1 MTLKEILFSLK
12 ENQAILHYNVSS
24 LEQIKAGILAV
35 KETKIPLIIGVSEG
49 ERDYLNP
56 KLVKKI
62 IDFYKE
68 EENLQDLIFL
78 NADHSKS
85 LESAKRAIDLNY
97 DSVLIDLSE
106 LDLEENIRQ
115 TRELINYRASK
126 TIYPNDN
133 RMSYPNDNRIKD
145 NEKLVLKNLSYN
157 IMRILFEIH
166 NKLGTTFK
174 EEQYKDAIA
183 DYLNR
188 SSLRFERE
196 KEINTSLEGIP
207 IKGLRVDFVIENK
220 IILEVKNKPIITKED
235 LRQCLRY
242 LKSLNLPLAILVNF
256 KKKKL
261 EYRRVINPQTADYF
275 KNENLFG
282 YDSGSIFGR
291 NSGNQIILIE
301 GEVGKIEGKSEI
313 QKEVEVKKEN
323 LTKVES
329 ALRFVKETKVDLL
342 AISIGNVHGIVEKE
356 PELDFERGREIAKA
370 IKIPLVLHGASG
382 LSIEKIKKCISIGF
396 KIIHINT
403 EFRKI
408 WKEKLKEELEKETVV
423 PYKIYDPVIEEIK
436 KKIIYYQEEF
446 FSK

>member
-1 MTLKEILFSLK
+1 MKLKELIYSLK
-12 ENQAILHYNVSS
+12 ENRAILHYNVAS
-24 LEQIKAGILAV
+24 LEQIQAGILAV
-35 KETKIPLIIGVSEG
+35 KETKIPLIFGVSEG
-49 ERDYLNP
+49 ERNYLNP

-85 LESAKRAIDLNY
+85 LESAKKAIDLNY

-115 TRELINYRASK
+115 TKELINYRA
-126 TIYPNDN
+126 N
-133 RMSYPNDNRIKD
+133 
-145 NEKLVLKNLSYN
+145 KN
-157 IMRILFEIH
+157 
-166 NKLGTTFK
+166 
-174 EEQYKDAIA
+174 
-183 DYLNR
+183 
-188 SSLRFERE
+188 
-196 KEINTSLEGIP
+196 
-207 IKGLRVDFVIENK
+207 
-220 IILEVKNKPIITKED
+220 
-235 LRQCLRY
+235 
-242 LKSLNLPLAILVNF
+242 
-256 KKKKL
+256 
-261 EYRRVINPQTADYF
+261 
-275 KNENLFG
+275 
-282 YDSGSIFGR
+282 
-291 NSGNQIILIE
+291 ILIE

-329 ALRFVKETKVDLL
+329 ALRFVEETKVDLL
-342 AISIGNVHGIVEKE
+342 AVSIGNVHGIVEKE
-356 PELDFERGREIAKA
+356 PELDFERGREIAKVV
-370 IKIPLVLHGASG
+370 KIPLVLHGASG
-382 LSIEKIKKCISIGF
+382 LSLEKIKKCISIGF

-423 PYKIYDPVIEEIK
+423 PYKIYEPVIEEIK

>member
-1 MTLKEILFSLK
+1 MNLKELIYSLK
-12 ENQAILHYNVSS
+12 EDQAILHYNVSS
-24 LEQIKAGILAV
+24 LEQIKAGISAV
-35 KETKIPLIIGVSEG
+35 KEIKKPLIFGVSEG

-97 DSVLIDLSE
+97 DFVLIDLSE
-106 LDLEENIRQ
+106 LELEENIKQ
-115 TRELINYRASK
+115 TKELVNYRA
-126 TIYPNDN
+126 N
-133 RMSYPNDNRIKD
+133 
-145 NEKLVLKNLSYN
+145 KN
-157 IMRILFEIH
+157 
-166 NKLGTTFK
+166 
-174 EEQYKDAIA
+174 
-183 DYLNR
+183 
-188 SSLRFERE
+188 
-196 KEINTSLEGIP
+196 
-207 IKGLRVDFVIENK
+207 
-220 IILEVKNKPIITKED
+220 
-235 LRQCLRY
+235 
-242 LKSLNLPLAILVNF
+242 
-256 KKKKL
+256 
-261 EYRRVINPQTADYF
+261 
-275 KNENLFG
+275 
-282 YDSGSIFGR
+282 
-291 NSGNQIILIE
+291 ILIE

-323 LTKVES
+323 LTKVED
-329 ALRFVKETKVDLL
+329 ALRFVEETKVDLL
-342 AISIGNVHGIVEKE
+342 AVSIGNVHGIVEKE

-370 IKIPLVLHGASG
+370 VKIPLVLHGASG

-423 PYKIYDPVIEEIK
+423 PYKIYEPVIEEIK

-446 FSK
+446 FLK

>member
-1 MTLKEILFSLK
+1 MELKELIYSLK

-24 LEQIKAGILAV
+24 LEQIKAGISAV
-35 KETKIPLIIGVSEG
+35 KETKIPLIFGVSEG
-49 ERDYLNP
+49 ERNYLNP
-56 KLVKKI
+56 ELVKII

-85 LESAKRAIDLNY
+85 LESAKKAIDLNY

-115 TRELINYRASK
+115 TKELINYR
-126 TIYPNDN
+126 T
-133 RMSYPNDNRIKD
+133 
-145 NEKLVLKNLSYN
+145 
-157 IMRILFEIH
+157 
-166 NKLGTTFK
+166 
-174 EEQYKDAIA
+174 
-183 DYLNR
+183 
-188 SSLRFERE
+188 
-196 KEINTSLEGIP
+196 
-207 IKGLRVDFVIENK
+207 
-220 IILEVKNKPIITKED
+220 
-235 LRQCLRY
+235 
-242 LKSLNLPLAILVNF
+242 
-256 KKKKL
+256 
-261 EYRRVINPQTADYF
+261 
-275 KNENLFG
+275 NEN
-282 YDSGSIFGR
+282 
-291 NSGNQIILIE
+291 ILIE

-313 QKEVEVKKEN
+313 QKEIEVKKEN

-329 ALRFVKETKVDLL
+329 ALRFVEETKVDLL

-370 IKIPLVLHGASG
+370 VKIPLVLHGASG

-423 PYKIYDPVIEEIK
+423 PYKIYEPVIEEIK

>member
-1 MTLKEILFSLK
+1 
-12 ENQAILHYNVSS
+12 

-35 KETKIPLIIGVSEG
+35 KETKIPLIFGVSEG

-56 KLVKKI
+56 KLVKKV

-68 EENLQDLIFL
+68 EENMQDLIFL

-115 TRELINYRASK
+115 TKELINYR
-126 TIYPNDN
+126 T
-133 RMSYPNDNRIKD
+133 
-145 NEKLVLKNLSYN
+145 
-157 IMRILFEIH
+157 
-166 NKLGTTFK
+166 
-174 EEQYKDAIA
+174 
-183 DYLNR
+183 
-188 SSLRFERE
+188 
-196 KEINTSLEGIP
+196 
-207 IKGLRVDFVIENK
+207 
-220 IILEVKNKPIITKED
+220 
-235 LRQCLRY
+235 
-242 LKSLNLPLAILVNF
+242 
-256 KKKKL
+256 
-261 EYRRVINPQTADYF
+261 
-275 KNENLFG
+275 NEN
-282 YDSGSIFGR
+282 
-291 NSGNQIILIE
+291 ILIE

-329 ALRFVKETKVDLL
+329 ALIFVEETKVDLL
-342 AISIGNVHGIVEKE
+342 AVSIGNVHGIVEKE

-382 LSIEKIKKCISIGF
+382 LSIEKIKRCIFIGF

-408 WKEKLKEELEKETVV
+408 WKEKLEEELKKETVV
-423 PYKIYDPVIEEIK
+423 PYKIYEPVIEEIK

>member
-1 MTLKEILFSLK
+1 MNLKELIYSLK
-12 ENQAILHYNVSS
+12 EDQAILHYNVSS

-35 KETKIPLIIGVSEG
+35 KEIKKPLIFGVSEG

-85 LESAKRAIDLNY
+85 LESAKKAIDLNY
-97 DSVLIDLSE
+97 DFVLIDLSE
-106 LDLEENIRQ
+106 LELEENIKQ
-115 TRELINYRASK
+115 TKELVNYRA
-126 TIYPNDN
+126 N
-133 RMSYPNDNRIKD
+133 
-145 NEKLVLKNLSYN
+145 KN
-157 IMRILFEIH
+157 
-166 NKLGTTFK
+166 
-174 EEQYKDAIA
+174 
-183 DYLNR
+183 
-188 SSLRFERE
+188 
-196 KEINTSLEGIP
+196 
-207 IKGLRVDFVIENK
+207 
-220 IILEVKNKPIITKED
+220 
-235 LRQCLRY
+235 
-242 LKSLNLPLAILVNF
+242 
-256 KKKKL
+256 
-261 EYRRVINPQTADYF
+261 
-275 KNENLFG
+275 
-282 YDSGSIFGR
+282 
-291 NSGNQIILIE
+291 ILIE

-323 LTKVES
+323 LTKVED

-342 AISIGNVHGIVEKE
+342 AVSIGNVHGIVEKE

-370 IKIPLVLHGASG
+370 VKIPLVLHGASG

-423 PYKIYDPVIEEIK
+423 PYKIYEPVIEEIK

-446 FSK
+446 FLK

>member
-1 MTLKEILFSLK
+1 MSLKELIYSFK

-35 KETKIPLIIGVSEG
+35 KETKKPLIFGVSEG
-49 ERDYLNP
+49 ERNYLNP
-56 KLVKKI
+56 ELVKRI

-85 LESAKRAIDLNY
+85 LESAKKAIDLNY

-106 LDLEENIRQ
+106 LELEENIKQ
-115 TRELINYRASK
+115 TKELVNYRA
-126 TIYPNDN
+126 D
-133 RMSYPNDNRIKD
+133 
-145 NEKLVLKNLSYN
+145 KN
-157 IMRILFEIH
+157 
-166 NKLGTTFK
+166 
-174 EEQYKDAIA
+174 
-183 DYLNR
+183 
-188 SSLRFERE
+188 
-196 KEINTSLEGIP
+196 
-207 IKGLRVDFVIENK
+207 
-220 IILEVKNKPIITKED
+220 
-235 LRQCLRY
+235 
-242 LKSLNLPLAILVNF
+242 
-256 KKKKL
+256 
-261 EYRRVINPQTADYF
+261 
-275 KNENLFG
+275 
-282 YDSGSIFGR
+282 
-291 NSGNQIILIE
+291 ILIE

-323 LTKVES
+323 LTKVED
-329 ALRFVKETKVDLL
+329 ALKFVEETKVDLL

-356 PELDFERGREIAKA
+356 PELDFERGREIAKVV
-370 IKIPLVLHGASG
+370 KIPLVLHGASG

-408 WKEKLKEELEKETVV
+408 WKEKLEEELEKETVV
-423 PYKIYDPVIEEIK
+423 PYKIYEPVIEEIK

>member
-1 MTLKEILFSLK
+1 MSLKELIYSFK

-35 KETKIPLIIGVSEG
+35 KETKKPLIFGVSEG
-49 ERDYLNP
+49 ERNYLNP
-56 KLVKKI
+56 ELVKRI

-85 LESAKRAIDLNY
+85 LESAKKAIDLNY

-106 LDLEENIRQ
+106 LELEENIKQ
-115 TRELINYRASK
+115 TKELVNYRA
-126 TIYPNDN
+126 D
-133 RMSYPNDNRIKD
+133 
-145 NEKLVLKNLSYN
+145 KN
-157 IMRILFEIH
+157 
-166 NKLGTTFK
+166 
-174 EEQYKDAIA
+174 
-183 DYLNR
+183 
-188 SSLRFERE
+188 
-196 KEINTSLEGIP
+196 
-207 IKGLRVDFVIENK
+207 
-220 IILEVKNKPIITKED
+220 
-235 LRQCLRY
+235 
-242 LKSLNLPLAILVNF
+242 
-256 KKKKL
+256 
-261 EYRRVINPQTADYF
+261 
-275 KNENLFG
+275 
-282 YDSGSIFGR
+282 
-291 NSGNQIILIE
+291 ILIE

-313 QKEVEVKKEN
+313 QKEVEIKKEN

-329 ALRFVKETKVDLL
+329 ALKFVEETKVDLL

-356 PELDFERGREIAKA
+356 PELDFERGREIAKVV
-370 IKIPLVLHGASG
+370 KIPLVLHGASG

-408 WKEKLKEELEKETVV
+408 WKEKLEEELEKETVV
-423 PYKIYDPVIEEIK
+423 PYKIYEPVIEEIK

>member
-1 MTLKEILFSLK
+1 MDLKELIFSLK
-12 ENQAILHYNVSS
+12 ENQAILHYNVAS

-35 KETKIPLIIGVSEG
+35 KETKKPLIFGVSEG
-49 ERDYLNP
+49 ERNYLNP
-56 KLVKKI
+56 KFVKKI
-62 IDFYKE
+62 IDFYEE

-106 LDLEENIRQ
+106 LDLEENIKQ
-115 TRELINYRASK
+115 TRELINYRA
-126 TIYPNDN
+126 
-133 RMSYPNDNRIKD
+133 
-145 NEKLVLKNLSYN
+145 
-157 IMRILFEIH
+157 
-166 NKLGTTFK
+166 NK
-174 EEQYKDAIA
+174 
-183 DYLNR
+183 
-188 SSLRFERE
+188 S
-196 KEINTSLEGIP
+196 
-207 IKGLRVDFVIENK
+207 
-220 IILEVKNKPIITKED
+220 
-235 LRQCLRY
+235 
-242 LKSLNLPLAILVNF
+242 
-256 KKKKL
+256 
-261 EYRRVINPQTADYF
+261 
-275 KNENLFG
+275 
-282 YDSGSIFGR
+282 
-291 NSGNQIILIE
+291 ILIE

-313 QKEVEVKKEN
+313 QKEVEIKKEN

-329 ALRFVKETKVDLL
+329 ALRFVEETKVDLL
-342 AISIGNVHGIVEKE
+342 AVSIGNVHGIVEKE

-370 IKIPLVLHGASG
+370 VKIPLVLHGASG

-423 PYKIYDPVIEEIK
+423 PYKIYEPVIEEIK

>member
-1 MTLKEILFSLK
+1 MNLKDLIYSLK

-24 LEQIKAGILAV
+24 LEQIKAGISAV
-35 KETKIPLIIGVSEG
+35 KETKIPLIFGVSEG
-49 ERDYLNP
+49 ERNYLSP

-68 EENLQDLIFL
+68 EEDLQYLIFL

-85 LESAKRAIDLNY
+85 LESAKKAIDLNY

-106 LDLEENIRQ
+106 LDLGENIRQ
-115 TRELINYRASK
+115 TKELINYRA
-126 TIYPNDN
+126 D
-133 RMSYPNDNRIKD
+133 
-145 NEKLVLKNLSYN
+145 KN
-157 IMRILFEIH
+157 
-166 NKLGTTFK
+166 
-174 EEQYKDAIA
+174 
-183 DYLNR
+183 
-188 SSLRFERE
+188 
-196 KEINTSLEGIP
+196 
-207 IKGLRVDFVIENK
+207 
-220 IILEVKNKPIITKED
+220 
-235 LRQCLRY
+235 
-242 LKSLNLPLAILVNF
+242 
-256 KKKKL
+256 
-261 EYRRVINPQTADYF
+261 
-275 KNENLFG
+275 
-282 YDSGSIFGR
+282 
-291 NSGNQIILIE
+291 ILIE

-313 QKEVEVKKEN
+313 QKEIEVKKEN

-329 ALRFVKETKVDLL
+329 ALRFVEETKVDLL

-370 IKIPLVLHGASG
+370 VKIPLVLHGASG

-423 PYKIYDPVIEEIK
+423 PYKIYEPIIEEIK

-446 FSK
+446 FLK

>member
-1 MTLKEILFSLK
+1 MNLKELIYSLK
-12 ENQAILHYNVSS
+12 EDQAILHYNVSS

-35 KETKIPLIIGVSEG
+35 KEIKKPLIFGVSEG

-97 DSVLIDLSE
+97 DFVLIDLSE
-106 LDLEENIRQ
+106 LELEENIRQ
-115 TRELINYRASK
+115 TKELVEYA
-126 TIYPNDN
+126 
-133 RMSYPNDNRIKD
+133 
-145 NEKLVLKNLSYN
+145 
-157 IMRILFEIH
+157 
-166 NKLGTTFK
+166 
-174 EEQYKDAIA
+174 
-183 DYLNR
+183 
-188 SSLRFERE
+188 
-196 KEINTSLEGIP
+196 
-207 IKGLRVDFVIENK
+207 
-220 IILEVKNKPIITKED
+220 D
-235 LRQCLRY
+235 LRRLDAETN
-242 LKSLNLPLAILVNF
+242 NLPGF
-256 KKKKL
+256 KRDDLPGL
-261 EYRRVINPQTADYF
+261 ESDLSGKHPGNKSGKHPGNNTQYRSV
-275 KNENLFG
+275 
-282 YDSGSIFGR
+282 
-291 NSGNQIILIE
+291 LIE

-323 LTKVES
+323 LTKVED
-329 ALRFVKETKVDLL
+329 ALRFVEETKVDLL
-342 AISIGNVHGIVEKE
+342 AVSIGNVHGIVEKE

-370 IKIPLVLHGASG
+370 VKIPLVLHGASG

-423 PYKIYDPVIEEIK
+423 PYKIYEPVIEEIK

-446 FSK
+446 FLK